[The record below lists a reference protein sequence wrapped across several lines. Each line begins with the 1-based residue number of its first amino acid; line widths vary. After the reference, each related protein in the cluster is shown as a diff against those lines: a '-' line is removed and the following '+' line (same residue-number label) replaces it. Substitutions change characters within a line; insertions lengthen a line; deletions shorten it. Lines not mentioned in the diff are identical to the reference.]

1 MMRRFTMVRRDVL
14 LGSLASIF
22 IFVLVSSGFGVAGNK
37 RNLILTNGEGAVT
50 IAITY
55 LNPIEKVEGDQLAFK
70 VQMDTHSVNLDHY
83 RIDVLTI
90 LRDDKGNEYE
100 ALGWVSP
107 RGRGH
112 HRSGVVKFSN
122 KNTFG
127 RPIIDPQT
135 KYIEVIIKGVNGIP
149 QRVFKWEFPL

>member
-1 MMRRFTMVRRDVL
+1 MTRRLTMVRRYVF
-14 LGSLASIF
+14 LGSFAF
-22 IFVLVSSGFGVAGNK
+22 ILVLVSRGFAVAGM
-37 RNLILTNGEGAVT
+37 RGNLTLTNGEGAVT

-55 LNPIEKVEGDQLAFK
+55 LNPIEKVEDDQLAFK
-70 VQMDTHSVNLDHY
+70 VRMDTHSVNLGQY
-83 RIDVLTI
+83 SMEELTV

-100 ALGWVSP
+100 ALGWSKP

-122 KNTFG
+122 KNTSG
-127 RPIIDPQT
+127 RPIIDSKT
-135 KYIEVIIKGVNGIP
+135 KYIEVIIKGVDGIP

>member
-1 MMRRFTMVRRDVL
+1 MVRRDVL
-14 LGSLASIF
+14 LGSSVLLL
-22 IFVLVSSGFGVAGNK
+22 VLVSSGIAGAGN
-37 RNLILTNGEGAVT
+37 RGNSTLTNGEGAVR

-55 LNPIEKVEGDQLAFK
+55 LNPIEKVEDNQLVFR
-70 VQMDTHSVNLDHY
+70 VSMDTHSVNLDQY
-83 RIDVLTI
+83 RMEELTV

-100 ALGWVSP
+100 AQGWFSP

-122 KNTFG
+122 KNTSG